1 MMRICV
7 LTQPLHTN
15 YGGLLQTYALQT
27 VLKRMGHEVWTEDRK
42 WKRPLIVKVKQLI
55 ARLIKYK
62 GLYYPTDKQ
71 EQSIAQKT
79 IPFIRKYITTTEPI
93 SSNTKEEFHKYHF
106 DAYIV
111 GSDQVWRPIYS
122 YCLSNYFLDFAVGQC
137 VKRIAYAASFGTSDW
152 EFSRKQTRRCA
163 ALAKQFDAI
172 SVREDC
178 GVALCKKYLGVDAVH
193 LLDPTMLLNKEDYIY
208 LVEQEQTSASG
219 NKLMTYVLDQ
229 SEKKQAIVRKVS
241 QTLGLSPNVVMPE
254 MNFSQVGK
262 KYINQ
267 CVFPPV
273 TDWLRGFMDAEYVI
287 TDSFH
292 GTVFSILFNKPFV
305 VMANRERGMARLTSL
320 LKKFKLEERWVH
332 SLEDVTDKML
342 YAPVDFAKVNQMLD
356 IEREKAKIFLMES
369 LNI

>member
-1 MMRICV
+1 MRICI

-15 YGGLLQTYALQT
+15 YGGLLQAYALQV

-55 ARLIKYK
+55 ARMIKYK
-62 GLYYPTDKQ
+62 GLYYPTDRQ

-93 SSNTKEEFHKYHF
+93 LSNTKKEFHKYHF

-122 YCLSNYFLDFAVGQC
+122 YCLSNYFLDFTIGQH

-152 EFSRKQTRRCA
+152 EFTGKQTKKCA

-178 GVALCKKYLGVDAVH
+178 GVFLCKKYLGVNAIH
-193 LLDPTMLLNKEDYIY
+193 LLDPTMLLNKEDYIR
-208 LVEQEQTSASG
+208 LVEQERTLASG
-219 NKLMTYVLDQ
+219 KKLMTYVLDQ
-229 SEKKQAIVRKVS
+229 SEEKKAIVQKVS
-241 QTLGLSPNVVMPE
+241 QALGISPNVVMPA
-254 MNFSQVGK
+254 MSFSQVGK

-273 TDWLRGFMDAEYVI
+273 TDWLRGFIDAEYVI

-305 VMANRERGMARLTSL
+305 VMANNARGMARLTSL
-320 LKKFKLEERWVH
+320 LKKFELEERLVY
-332 SLEDVTDKML
+332 SLEDVTVKML
-342 YAPVDFAKVNQMLD
+342 YVPMNFEKANQVLD
-356 IEREKAKIFLMES
+356 MEREKAKSFLTES